1 MASSSSTWSMLLLL
15 CVLLMTMALSGRVE
29 GREVTRG
36 GDATSEWSL
45 WRVQAQQI
53 IAQPDLPLR
62 NLQITNGYYQIG
74 QLLQQLLNTTNQAN
88 WLTHATW
95 ASNSV
100 GISIR
105 DQTLNDLIKEL
116 WQEVLPQWVID
127 IIEVFPDVL
136 DQIVKQILNHTS
148 VSLSGGNVYV
158 FNEIGTAVIA
168 FGETF
173 WNVTDVTQAES
184 LLETYLTSHLNAT
197 RQPVLIKAME
207 AYWQVRYNSSLS
219 AIERVQMMLLGNIL
233 VGYQEQYHLQSYIAN
248 AFPGNI
254 SINITSSKHFFFDT
268 NPIVT
273 KLVLTFVTANEVLWM
288 GSDVPPF
295 EGNDFPSPLQQL
307 TIPELVQVY
316 SSYVEDINSL
326 QNTGAE
332 NWSSLQQR
340 MRFIAPLF
348 RSRHMDSYLWTCP
361 PFSKTQSQQ
370 IEANVMPNQNQLC
383 IATCCTA
390 N

>member
-1 MASSSSTWSMLLLL
+1 MQSFVAGRCAWLLLATLLL
-15 CVLLMTMALSGRVE
+15 CVVSVG
-29 GREVTRG
+29 GREVET
-36 GDATSEWSL
+36 TSEWSL
-45 WRVQAQQI
+45 WKAQAQQI

-74 QLLQQLLNTTNQAN
+74 HLLQELLNTTNQAN

-105 DQTLNDLIKEL
+105 DQTLNDMIKEL

-127 IIEVFPDVL
+127 LIEVFPDVL
-136 DQIVKQILNHTS
+136 DQIIRQILNHTS
-148 VSLSGGNVYV
+148 ASLSGGNVYV
-158 FNEIGTAVIA
+158 FNEIGSAVIA

-173 WNVTDVTQAES
+173 WNVTDIKDAES
-184 LLETYLTSHLNAT
+184 LLTSYLSSHLNVT
-197 RQPVLIKAME
+197 RQSVLIRAMQV
-207 AYWQVRYNSSLS
+207 YWQVRYNTSLTDE
-219 AIERVQMMLLGNIL
+219 ERTQMMLLGNIL

-254 SINITSSKHFFFDT
+254 SINITSTKHFFLDT

-273 KLVLTFVTANEVLWM
+273 KLVLTFVTANEVLFM
-288 GSDVPPF
+288 GNDVPPF
-295 EGNDFPSPLQQL
+295 EGNDFPSELQEL
-307 TIPELVQVY
+307 TNSELIEVY

-326 QNTGAE
+326 QNTGAQ

-348 RSRHMDSYLWTCP
+348 RSRHMDDYLWTCP
-361 PFSKTQSQQ
+361 PFTKAQVQQ
-370 IEANVMPNQNQLC
+370 IISNVMPNQNQLC
-383 IATCCTA
+383 IATCCA
-390 N
+390 AS